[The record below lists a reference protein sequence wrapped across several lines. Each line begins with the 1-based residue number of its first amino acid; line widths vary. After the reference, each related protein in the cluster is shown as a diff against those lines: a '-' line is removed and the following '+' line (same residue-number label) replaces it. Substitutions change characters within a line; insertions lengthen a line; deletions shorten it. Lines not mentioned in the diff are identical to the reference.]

1 MDLVPTKDEIL
12 VAMHDINLNRTT
24 DVATKFPD
32 RFRTMVIEGA
42 AAAAGEEQVNVSGYF
57 VHDFTLEE
65 VKTLRVRQGFE
76 NSRSRNRAFDWY
88 FSIPTFAEIIDL
100 LHEWNTE
107 IRPLIVEEGSHKIG
121 TRPGLYVEL
130 KKPRQILKDSGIIMA
145 DLFLNELKA
154 HPHGSH
160 LFFGVRHDTNHTN
173 ATDFGCEKPDE
184 YRVPPL
190 VVECFETAV
199 LESLRTSFLN
209 DGGENFNHAEPPLVY
224 LINEKRCREP
234 ELWYD
239 IRELQ
244 ISGIGPEKSCLLEGN
259 EGEEKQFMI
268 SAKQH
273 NLAVH
278 PWTERLENEFTDT
291 SRYNSAEDELRY
303 MYCELGIHGIFA
315 ENVDMAVRV
324 GLRGCDDFRKPIELI
339 KEEIE
344 IEEKNGDP
352 EDKKK
357 ICATA
362 ESTDTA
368 NIGLACA
375 LLGAFAGAFV
385 SFWLTSRHYQRK
397 GAHVVSTTDDTISL

>member
-1 MDLVPTKDEIL
+1 MDLVPTKDAIL

-32 RFRTMVIEGA
+32 RFRTMIVEG
-42 AAAAGEEQVNVSGYF
+42 AAGEEQVSLSGYF
-57 VHDFTLEE
+57 VQDFTLEE
-65 VKTLRVRQGFE
+65 VKTLRVKQGFDDARA
-76 NSRSRNRAFDWY
+76 RSRAFDWH
-88 FSIPTFAEIIDL
+88 FTIPTFTEIIDL
-100 LHEWNTE
+100 LHQWNIE
-107 IRPLIVEEGSHKIG
+107 IRPLITKEGSRKIDS
-121 TRPGLYVEL
+121 RPGLYVEL
-130 KKPRQILKDSGIIMA
+130 KKPRQILEDSGMIMA

-160 LFFGVRHDTNHTN
+160 LFFGVPHDTNNTN
-173 ATDFGCEKPDE
+173 ATNFGCEKPSE

-190 VVECFETAV
+190 VVECFESAV
-199 LESLRTSFLN
+199 LESLRMSFLN

-224 LINEKRCREP
+224 LINKKRCREP
-234 ELWYD
+234 EFWYN

-244 ISGIGPEKSCLLEGN
+244 ISGIGPEKACLVEGN
-259 EGEEKQFMI
+259 KGEEKQFMI

-273 NLAVH
+273 KLAVH
-278 PWTERLENEFTDT
+278 PWTERLENEYIDNSIFD
-291 SRYNSAEDELRY
+291 SAEDELRY

-362 ESTDTA
+362 ENDDTA

-375 LLGAFAGAFV
+375 LLGIFAGAMI

-397 GAHVVSTTDDTISL
+397 GAHVVSTSDDNISL